1 MTNTAAKERAEK
13 AADDLCNAVNEMSF
27 NAPAFAQQIRRNHR
41 TIQQNVGEVI
51 LALLSQWADD
61 AVTENF
67 DLRNQAVCEFAA
79 KVEPLNPQ
87 RFPFI

>member
-67 DLRNQAVCEFAA
+67 DGRNEAVCKFAA